1 MIKVN
6 DKELNKVVGG
16 VIFDARNISGADP
29 DRPFEILDNYNGN
42 CLGRY
47 PTKEAAIIEAVRRWG
62 GKNERDIQEVDVY
75 EVMRMRGGHL

>member
-1 MIKVN
+1 MTKINDETLEKVN
-6 DKELNKVVGG
+6 GG
-16 VIFDARNISGADP
+16 VIFDARGICGADP
-29 DRPFEILDNYNGN
+29 NRPFEVLDNWNGN

-47 PTKEAAIIEAVRRWG
+47 PTKEAAIIDTIKKWG